1 MQMITVDGHLGRDAK
16 IFTSAN
22 GNEFIA
28 FSMACN
34 SRLKNIQK
42 TTWYDVIIPSVD
54 RYRNLVPYLTK
65 GKYIFVTGDLDV
77 SLAKDNNGVD
87 RLRITINA
95 NAINFPSLRKDDGGE
110 SSIQTVEEKKKEEEI
125 KVTTSATSAKTK
137 KQSSAPV
144 QNATSDDD
152 EELPF

>member
-125 KVTTSATSAKTK
+125 KVTTSAKTK

>member
-1 MQMITVDGHLGRDAK
+1 MITVDGHLGRDAK
-16 IFTSAN
+16 IFASAN

-42 TTWYDVIIPSVD
+42 TTWYDVIIPSAD

-87 RLRITINA
+87 RLRLTINA
-95 NAINFPSLRKDDGGE
+95 NAVNFPSLRKDDGGE
-110 SSIQTVEEKKKEEEI
+110 SSIQTVEEKEKKEEEI
-125 KVTTSATSAKTK
+125 KVTTSATPAKAEK
-137 KQSSAPV
+137 PSSAPV
-144 QNATSDDD
+144 QNAASDDD

>member
-1 MQMITVDGHLGRDAK
+1 MITVDGHLGRDAK
-16 IFTSAN
+16 IFVSVN

-34 SRLKNIQK
+34 SRLKNVQK

-77 SLAKDNNGVD
+77 SLVKDNNGVD
-87 RLRITINA
+87 RLRLTINA
-95 NAINFPSLRKDDGGE
+95 NAVNFPSLRKDDGGE
-110 SSIQTVEEKKKEEEI
+110 SSVQTVEEKKKEEEI
-125 KVTTSATSAKTK
+125 KVTTSATPTKTEK
-137 KQSSAPV
+137 PSSTPV
-144 QNATSDDD
+144 QNATYDDD